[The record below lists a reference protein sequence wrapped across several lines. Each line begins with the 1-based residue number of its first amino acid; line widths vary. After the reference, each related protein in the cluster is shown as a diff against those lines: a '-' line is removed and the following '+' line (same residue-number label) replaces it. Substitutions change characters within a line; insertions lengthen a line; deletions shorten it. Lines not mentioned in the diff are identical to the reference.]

1 MSPHPNFWRARDGG
15 FVPSA
20 FSASLRWGRSLLV
33 VACLF
38 TFAPA
43 LHAQESVI
51 TLDPA
56 ATKIEFTLAA
66 TMHMVHGTFKLKNGE
81 IHWDPATGHVSGA
94 IVIDATSGNTDNT
107 SRDKNMHMQILESAK
122 FPEIVFTPAQI
133 KGAILKEGSS
143 QIEVLGVI
151 RLHGQDDPVTL
162 TFAVLPAAGG
172 SLQASTQFAVP
183 YVKWGLKN
191 PSTFLLHVS
200 DTVNVEIHATAYV
213 APAH

>member
-1 MSPHPNFWRARDGG
+1 MVLSLLR
-15 FVPSA
+15 
-20 FSASLRWGRSLLV
+20 SLRLCGGAFLLLSLL
-33 VACLF
+33 ASSFSLRR
-38 TFAPA
+38 FARRNR
-43 LHAQESVI
+43 SI

-66 TMHMVHGTFKLKNGE
+66 TMHTVHGTFKLKSGQ

-107 SRDKNMHMQILESAK
+107 SRDKNMHTQVLESAK

-133 KGAILKEGSS
+133 KGAIPKDRILSGRGVRRHSPPRPGPRSITLKFS
-143 QIEVLGVI
+143 
-151 RLHGQDDPVTL
+151 
-162 TFAVLPAAGG
+162 VLPGAGG

-200 DTVNVEIHATAYV
+200 DTVNVEIHASARI
-213 APAH
+213 APAQ